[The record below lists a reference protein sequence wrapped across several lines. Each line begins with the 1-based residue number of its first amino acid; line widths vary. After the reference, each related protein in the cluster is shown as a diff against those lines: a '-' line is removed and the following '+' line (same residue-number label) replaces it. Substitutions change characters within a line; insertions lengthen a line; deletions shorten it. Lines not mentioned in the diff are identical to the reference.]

1 MSDFFKS
8 NDEIEVKAAGA
19 NPEKIKEFLLTKKN
33 PFNWFAM
40 WMEAKEMRYTI
51 YSKDN
56 TVNFE
61 FMDKIDSDFKQQIC
75 KKARNTTTLYY
86 FNPYEEESK

>member
-1 MSDFFKS
+1 
-8 NDEIEVKAAGA
+8 
-19 NPEKIKEFLLTKKN
+19 
-33 PFNWFAM
+33 M

-61 FMDKIDSDFKQQIC
+61 FINKIDSDFKQQIC